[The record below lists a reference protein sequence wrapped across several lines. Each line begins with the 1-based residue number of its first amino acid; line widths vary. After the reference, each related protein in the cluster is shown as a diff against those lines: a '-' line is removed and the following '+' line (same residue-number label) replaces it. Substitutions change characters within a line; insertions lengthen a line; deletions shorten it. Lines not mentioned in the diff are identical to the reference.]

1 MINLKGRL
9 SAGIKRAL
17 TAVRV
22 YLDKWAEF
30 EPLMRLDLAEYRNGL
45 EQKNAP
51 LKELQVEIDRHQADL
66 LDLDRRYVPSF
77 CWCCIPTFFANKMWL
92 DVAQCR
98 KVRTMFHSCFNVEM
112 FIWQERVSSM
122 WRNAGNEWKETQVQI
137 DRHYDLTEGECHLR
151 LVQVR
156 FFLYE

>member
-1 MINLKGRL
+1 MYLKGRL

-51 LKELQVEIDRHQADL
+51 LKELQAEIDRHQADL

-77 CWCCIPTFFANKMWL
+77 YRPWFSIPTFFANKMWL

-98 KVRTMFHSCFNVEM
+98 KVRTMFHSCFNVELILCQQM
-112 FIWQERVSSM
+112 
-122 WRNAGNEWKETQVQI
+122 
-137 DRHYDLTEGECHLR
+137 
-151 LVQVR
+151 
-156 FFLYE
+156 

>member
-1 MINLKGRL
+1 VNSPQLLEPHVINLKGRL

-51 LKELQVEIDRHQADL
+51 LKELQAEIDRHQADL
-66 LDLDRRYVPSF
+66 LDLDRRYVPSVHF
-77 CWCCIPTFFANKMWL
+77 CFFFVQKYFFVNK
-92 DVAQCR
+92 
-98 KVRTMFHSCFNVEM
+98 K
-112 FIWQERVSSM
+112 
-122 WRNAGNEWKETQVQI
+122 
-137 DRHYDLTEGECHLR
+137 
-151 LVQVR
+151 
-156 FFLYE
+156 